1 MVGLIPRNIKM
12 KNEYKTSTG
21 VPLTLIQGSKKSL
34 KEKVFGKS
42 KKQKIIKFDLP
53 EGTKI
58 IEDFSFSIPGV
69 FYIKVIKEI
78 MDHEKVPTKH
88 QYIQWFGGV
97 YTSLTV
103 SRY

>member
-1 MVGLIPRNIKM
+1 MDGKIPRSIKM
-12 KNEYKTSTG
+12 KREYKTSTG

-34 KEKVFGKS
+34 KEKIFGTT
-42 KKQKIIKFDLP
+42 KKQPKIKFDLP

-58 IEDFSFSIPGV
+58 IKDFSFSVPGI
-69 FYIKVIKEI
+69 FYIKIIEEI
-78 MDHEKVPTKH
+78 MDHEKSPTKH